1 MLKGKPYGI
10 QEQLPNEMEERRR
23 ELYPLMK
30 QMRQEG
36 RRVKL
41 VRDKLI
47 VDGRLYSADDDNA
60 DNIDYDRDQI
70 GETRNTENHVL
81 DSSRNP
87 ESRGEE
93 HMEIPVDPR
102 TVDLR

>member
-1 MLKGKPYGI
+1 MIVERAYMLKGKPYGI

-41 VRDKLI
+41 VHDKLI
-47 VDGRLYSADDDNA
+47 VDGRL
-60 DNIDYDRDQI
+60 
-70 GETRNTENHVL
+70 
-81 DSSRNP
+81 
-87 ESRGEE
+87 
-93 HMEIPVDPR
+93 
-102 TVDLR
+102 